1 MGNPSG
7 QRTQEYHTLQK
18 STSET
23 QPHRFSCKFEFN
35 LPAFFNQAHMFV
47 LFTVFGRV

>member
-18 STSET
+18 STLET
-23 QPHRFSCKFEFN
+23 QPRHLLCKFEFN
-35 LPAFFNQAHMFV
+35 LPAVFNQVHMFV
-47 LFTVFGRV
+47 IFTVFGRV